1 MRTVKVVDGFKLDD
15 FLCEVQCEEFINE
28 DLMLALEEVE
38 LDVE

>member
-15 FLCEVQCEEFINE
+15 FLCEVQCEELINE